1 MVKRK
6 PKPRTQCL
14 SAWCMSFFAAVHEV
28 GLWHEAAVKKCQL
41 LRRLWGLSGHRSAPS
56 IYEYT
61 PQLSRSKKAT
71 ISPPL

>member
-28 GLWHEAAVKKCQL
+28 GLWHEAAQKL
-41 LRRLWGLSGHRSAPS
+41 TS
-56 IYEYT
+56 ISVID
-61 PQLSRSKKAT
+61 L
-71 ISPPL
+71 